1 MPRLLG
7 AFTLL
12 VAAWVLASG
21 ADTGYAQAQPAGRGG
36 FAGNWKLTLPAQ
48 RGEIVILLSFVEK
61 NGQWTGEV
69 LGTSRELGGSLGI
82 GKLSVTGDVLR
93 FSLVARDA
101 PLEEPKG
108 KIPLKKDPDAKE
120 TEILTF
126 EGVLNKDKTKLN
138 GTIAAGGSPQP
149 ITLWP
154 SKLTKLDDAFAL
166 AREKFAQ
173 SEDGAALFPAALE
186 LLDKATAAN
195 LPVED
200 ARGIIDRVN
209 KAATEFGPRWEREFA
224 LQLVEKLSAKDHLHE
239 IAIAQA
245 KRVERMLTDD
255 DSATTRMAVLDAI
268 VRTLTKAGKP
278 DEAKPYLTQIA
289 KLELRDYAEYSKN
302 HPPFKPE
309 PFVGRK
315 AKSDR
320 TAVVEVF
327 TEAELDGAPGVLL
340 AFDGLLKTYKP
351 ADVILLQY
359 HVPFEQGDPLMNPDA
374 FDRVKQYAE
383 SIRSIPA
390 VFVNGKFLAVRGG
403 DAAGAEKIYK
413 LMRAEIDD
421 SLEKPAPVKISLSI
435 SKAEKGGFEAKASVA
450 DLDKP
455 GEKVMLRFVLAEER
469 VRYAVG
475 NGLRYHHMVVRAMPG
490 GAKGFPL
497 TKKSHE
503 QKVTID
509 PEAVRESIGK
519 FLDAFSKEE
528 GPFPR
533 GDRPLNLRNLK
544 LVALVQD
551 DTTREILHAVQVDL
565 EAK

>member
-1 MPRLLG
+1 MPRIFGACTVVGVALLL
-7 AFTLL
+7 T
-12 VAAWVLASG
+12 
-21 ADTGYAQAQPAGRGG
+21 AQAHWNPASAQAAAAGG

-48 RGEIVILLSFVEK
+48 RGEIVILLAFTEK

-69 LGTSRELGGSLGI
+69 LGTSRELGGALGI
-82 GKLSVTGDVLR
+82 RKLSVTGDVLR
-93 FSLVARDA
+93 FALIARDA
-101 PLEEPKG
+101 APDAPPG
-108 KIPLKKDPDAKE
+108 KSPLKKDPDAKE

-149 ITLWP
+149 ITLLP

-173 SEDGAALFPAALE
+173 TEEGVALFPAALE

-200 ARGIIDRVN
+200 ARGIIERVN
-209 KAATEFGPRWEREFA
+209 KAASEFGPRWEREFA

-239 IAIAQA
+239 IAITQA

-255 DSATTRMAVLDAI
+255 DTATTRMAVLDAI
-268 VRTLTKAGKP
+268 VRTLTKAGKA

-309 PFVGRK
+309 VFAGRK
-315 AKSDR
+315 TKSDR

-327 TEAELDGAPGVLL
+327 TEADLEGAPGVLL

-359 HVPFEQGDPLMNPDA
+359 HVPFEQGDPLMSPDA
-374 FDRVKQYAE
+374 FDRVKYYAD

-390 VFVNGKFLAVRGG
+390 VFVNGKFVAVRGS
-403 DAAGAEKIYK
+403 DAVGAEKAYK
-413 LMRAEIDD
+413 LIRAEIDEGLD
-421 SLEKPAPVKISLSI
+421 KVAPLKLSLSVA
-435 SKAEKGGFEAKASVA
+435 KAEKGGFEAKATVA

-455 GEKVMLRFVLAEER
+455 GEKVMLRWVVAEER

-490 GAKGFPL
+490 GAKGVPL
-497 TKKSHE
+497 TKKNHE
-503 QKVTID
+503 QTVTID
-509 PEAVRESIGK
+509 LLAVRESITK
-519 FLDAFSKEE
+519 FLDAFAKEE

-544 LVALVQD
+544 LVAFVQD
-551 DTTREILHAVQVDL
+551 DTTREILQAVQVDL